1 MASVVVCPECHLPIV
16 LGTRGKTVTR
26 SFRIDE
32 AALAALEE
40 EAERKNMSVNTFLNQ
55 QILSFAKFD
64 RFFMRLGLVKL
75 SVNTLQRLIDAATDT
90 TIVEAAVVAARDT
103 PRAIMLS
110 KHGQVTIETTLE
122 YIMTLSE
129 FANLFECSISHSLKG
144 QVVTLT
150 HQFGP
155 RGSMFFANYVKT
167 LFELVGIKP
176 ELMISPHS
184 VDFEIIS
191 STSNVV

>member
-1 MASVVVCPECHLPIV
+1 MSTVVVCPECHSPII
-16 LGTRGKTVTR
+16 LGAKGKTVTR

-32 AALAALEE
+32 AALGALEE
-40 EAERKNMSVNTFLNQ
+40 EAERRNMSVNTFLNQ

-64 RFFMRLGLVKL
+64 RFFMRIGLVKL
-75 SVNTLQRLIDAATDT
+75 SGNTLQRLIDASTETA
-90 TIVEAAVVAARDT
+90 IAEAAVVAARDT

-122 YIMTLSE
+122 YIRTLSE
-129 FANLFECSISHSLKG
+129 FANLFECSISHSLRG
-144 QVVTLT
+144 QVVTLA

-155 RGSMFFANYVKT
+155 KGSMFFANYVKT
-167 LFELVGIKP
+167 LFELVGISP
-176 ELMISPHS
+176 VIRTSPHS

-191 STSNVV
+191 STSSVV